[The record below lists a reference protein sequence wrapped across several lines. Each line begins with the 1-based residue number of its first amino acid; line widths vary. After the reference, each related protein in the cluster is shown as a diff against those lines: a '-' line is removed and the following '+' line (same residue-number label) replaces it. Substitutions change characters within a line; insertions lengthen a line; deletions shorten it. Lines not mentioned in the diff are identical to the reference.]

1 MKFIAFPRI
10 ATLCLSL
17 LLLTPAVR
25 AAASAGELT
34 LDRSAVRELV
44 ALALPE
50 PWSLDLP
57 GLGAITLQ
65 IEAPHEVR
73 FHNGGVETELSVKL
87 SGLDRELLL
96 HVRFVPSVEPL
107 TGVVRLV
114 PESIVPD
121 VALPFEV
128 DLHTWVPSVDL
139 PRRLDWE
146 LELAGGKKTRVTCF
160 VQGLT
165 VEEKRLRIDL
175 GLLAG
180 S

>member
-1 MKFIAFPRI
+1 M
-10 ATLCLSL
+10 TLIRRCLTVVL
-17 LLLTPAVR
+17 LLIALAPGVH

-44 ALALPE
+44 VLALPE
-50 PWSLDLP
+50 PWTIEIP
-57 GLGAITLQ
+57 GIGAVTLQ
-65 IEAPHEVR
+65 IDAPDEIQFR
-73 FHNGGVETELSVKL
+73 DGGVETDLPVRL
-87 SGLDRELLL
+87 SGFDRGLLL
-96 HVRFVPSVEPL
+96 HVRYIPSVEPL
-107 TGVVRLV
+107 SGVVRLE
-114 PESIVPD
+114 PESIVPE

-128 DLHTWVPSVDL
+128 DLQGWVPTVDL

-146 LELAGGKKTRVTCF
+146 LELAGGRKTRITCF

-165 VEEKRLRIDL
+165 VEERRLRVDL